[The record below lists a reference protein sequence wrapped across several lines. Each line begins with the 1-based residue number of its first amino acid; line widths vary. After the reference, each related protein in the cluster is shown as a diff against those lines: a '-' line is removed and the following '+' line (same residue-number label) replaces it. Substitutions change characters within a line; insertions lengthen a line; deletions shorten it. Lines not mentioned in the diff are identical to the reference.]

1 MWLKN
6 FACKT
11 SQWLWNILPM
21 SNGLEHI
28 FISQKVDCAESH
40 QCSTSQ
46 TPFIVRVLLCHHQ
59 RKMPTLPLLN
69 NPLCSINEIS
79 TGRPLGMQ
87 NNDFKHEIWLVM
99 TQKIWIQI
107 FQNSESFQ
115 SWVLTPQLLLIWK
128 LFSVF
133 FSPKVVLNSF
143 NNFKLYIASS
153 PSNFPFVHI
162 PLITST

>member
-6 FACKT
+6 FACKA
-11 SQWLWNILPM
+11 SKRLWNILPM

-28 FISQKVDCAESH
+28 LISQKVDCAKSH
-40 QCSTSQ
+40 QCSTPKTS
-46 TPFIVRVLLCHHQ
+46 FVVWVLLCHHQ

-69 NPLCSINEIS
+69 NPLCCIKE
-79 TGRPLGMQ
+79 TRPLGMQ
-87 NNDFKHEIWLVM
+87 NKDFKQEIWLAM
-99 TQKIWIQI
+99 TQKIWIRI
-107 FQNSESFQ
+107 FQNSELFQ

-133 FSPKVVLNSF
+133 FSPKVVLNTFS
-143 NNFKLYIASS
+143 NFKLCIASS
-153 PSNFPFVHI
+153 TSNFPFAHI